1 MPNHPS
7 AGLILRCKDG
17 HMEMAEFDLRHL
29 PDGTYGI
36 GADCDF
42 SVYNGGGR
50 MTHYLQPL
58 PDGSARL
65 HTPCVP
71 YGWPTAREA
80 FAALDRYKQ
89 QDKERERG
97 SAG

>member
-1 MPNHPS
+1 MK
-7 AGLILRCKDG
+7 LRCIDG
-17 HMEMAEFDLRHL
+17 HWEMAEFDLRKL
-29 PDGTYGI
+29 PDGTFGI

-42 SVYNGGGR
+42 GVFNGGER
-50 MTHYLQPL
+50 MTHYLQPIS
-58 PDGSARL
+58 DGSGRL

-89 QDKERERG
+89 QDTERERRKP
-97 SAG
+97 SESSEE